1 MQQTKNSIEEYVA
14 TVKERLEFDGFNCQ
28 ESVAYQDYTLRCVAK
43 KTRFE
48 LTKFGYS
55 ETFFCFA
62 EIPSPTINN
71 LQKFSSDCFKYAKE
85 FRSIPLPCGLFESV
99 WCFSVAIVDG
109 IEMPVSLALRNEAPP
124 KHWAAAEIPVVYD
137 LSSNSLCY
145 FQKTPVWGAAYYS
158 GFRKMI
164 ELFLAP

>member
-1 MQQTKNSIEEYVA
+1 MKNQVA
-14 TVKERLEFDGFNCQ
+14 VENYMEDVKERLESDGFNCH
-28 ESVAYQDYTLRCVAK
+28 EDIAYQDYILRCMAK
-43 KTRFE
+43 RTRFK

-62 EIPSPTINN
+62 EISSPTVKN
-71 LQKFSSDCFKYAKE
+71 LRKFSSDCFNYAKE

-99 WCFSVAIVDG
+99 WCFSVAIVNG
-109 IEMPVSLALRNEAPP
+109 IEMPASLALKNEAPP

-145 FQKTPVWGAAYYS
+145 FEKTPIWGAAYYS

-164 ELFLAP
+164 TLYLTP